1 MQVQLEKLAVNAFC
15 NPLCALH
22 DALNGL
28 LFTLRGIRRQILTE
42 VSNVVLRL
50 PELQHIPGVQ
60 DRFAVDRLE
69 ASVIDILTKNNETTC
84 LMVWDLR
91 AGRETDV
98 RFINGY
104 WVRRGKEVGVPT
116 PVNERLVDEVI
127 SKGS

>member
-1 MQVQLEKLAVNAFC
+1 M
-15 NPLCALH
+15 
-22 DALNGL
+22 
-28 LFTLRGIRRQILTE
+28 
-42 VSNVVLRL
+42 VLRL

-116 PVNERLVDEVI
+116 PGNERLVDEVI
-127 SKGS
+127 SKGG